1 MSEKDPVRLFVTH
14 NFEEHEEYARVFEY
28 LESRENFYYFNYSD
42 PEARPAGGN
51 IEALQET
58 IRQQLK
64 NVEIVLFPAGIHGSN
79 PKLIDFELRCAQA
92 FDKPILA
99 IQAFGGTQSIPKDAL
114 DAASEVVEWNDRAIT
129 DAVGRLARGEN
140 KGQWDVIEFDM
151 D

>member
-14 NFEEHEEYARVFEY
+14 NFEEHEEYSRVFEY
-28 LESRENFYYFNYSD
+28 LESRDNFFYFNFSD
-42 PEARPAGGN
+42 PDASPESGGM
-51 IEALQET
+51 EGLQET

-64 NVEIVLFPAGIHGSN
+64 NVEIALFPVGIHMSN

-99 IQAFGGTQSIPKDAL
+99 IKAFGGTQNIPKAAL
-114 DAASEVVEWNDRAIT
+114 DMADEIVEWNDRTITEAI
-129 DAVGRLARGEN
+129 GRLARGEN
-140 KGQWDVIEFDM
+140 KGKWDVIEFDM